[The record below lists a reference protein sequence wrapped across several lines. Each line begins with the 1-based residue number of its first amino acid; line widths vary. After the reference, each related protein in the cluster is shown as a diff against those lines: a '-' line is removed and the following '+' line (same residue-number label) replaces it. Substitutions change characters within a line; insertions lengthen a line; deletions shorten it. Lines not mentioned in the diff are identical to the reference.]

1 MLYFPNTCARGSLPA
16 FSSWD
21 ACERIL
27 EGGGIV
33 LKLLKSLAL
42 TTMCILLLGIV
53 GLQSVAAESPQT
65 GAASD
70 DVAAKVICNVVV
82 FVQRLGLPIMT
93 GVILG
98 ASIMA
103 IFGKMAWASIV
114 VLVVFTA
121 IFFGAGK
128 LMQKFA
134 AGVGFSD
141 GSNGGKADTFQCL
154 GGGRT
159 TLPK

>member
-1 MLYFPNTCARGSLPA
+1 MLKF
-16 FSSWD
+16 
-21 ACERIL
+21 
-27 EGGGIV
+27 
-33 LKLLKSLAL
+33 LKSPVRAGAFLVFL
-42 TTMCILLLGIV
+42 CLLS
-53 GLQSVAAESPQT
+53 LQSVKATAQSGAAGTQT
-65 GAASD
+65 GSD

-134 AGVGFSD
+134 AGLNSEFGDAKTFKCQ
-141 GSNGGKADTFQCL
+141 GEGKTAMPAVLT
-154 GGGRT
+154 R
-159 TLPK
+159 

>member
-1 MLYFPNTCARGSLPA
+1 MLKFIKFVVVAFVFVTGIAGMSSAGSA
-16 FSSWD
+16 
-21 ACERIL
+21 E
-27 EGGGIV
+27 
-33 LKLLKSLAL
+33 
-42 TTMCILLLGIV
+42 
-53 GLQSVAAESPQT
+53 QAA
-65 GAASD
+65 AASD

-134 AGVGFSD
+134 AGLNNEF
-141 GSNGGKADTFQCL
+141 GKAEEFQCK
-154 GGGRT
+154 GKGET
-159 TLPK
+159 KMPSK

>member
-1 MLYFPNTCARGSLPA
+1 MLKFLR
-16 FSSWD
+16 
-21 ACERIL
+21 
-27 EGGGIV
+27 
-33 LKLLKSLAL
+33 SLAFVG
-42 TTMCILLLGIV
+42 MFVFLLGFV
-53 GLQSVAAESPQT
+53 GAVSANASAKSNE
-65 GAASD
+65 SD

-134 AGVGFSD
+134 AGLNNEF
-141 GSNGGKADTFQCL
+141 GKAEEFQCK
-154 GGGRT
+154 GDGKT
-159 TLPK
+159 VVPSNK

>member
-1 MLYFPNTCARGSLPA
+1 M
-16 FSSWD
+16 W
-21 ACERIL
+21 
-27 EGGGIV
+27 
-33 LKLLKSLAL
+33 
-42 TTMCILLLGIV
+42 
-53 GLQSVAAESPQT
+53 SVARFFGLCSLFFLLIGASAQSSAENNNK
-65 GAASD
+65 
-70 DVAAKVICNVVV
+70 DVAATVICNVVV

-134 AGVGFSD
+134 AGLNGEFS
-141 GSNGGKADTFQCL
+141 GANQFECKSGGTVIPSSSAAAA
-154 GGGRT
+154 
-159 TLPK
+159 

>member
-1 MLYFPNTCARGSLPA
+1 MLKF
-16 FSSWD
+16 
-21 ACERIL
+21 
-27 EGGGIV
+27 
-33 LKLLKSLAL
+33 LKSRLQAAAL
-42 TTMCILLLGIV
+42 FLLLVFV
-53 GLQSVAAESPQT
+53 GAPGDASPSTSAQQN
-65 GAASD
+65 SD
-70 DVAAKVICNVVV
+70 DIAAKVICNVVV

-134 AGVGFSD
+134 AGLNNEFGDAKTFECK
-141 GSNGGKADTFQCL
+141 GKGETKMPAS
-154 GGGRT
+154 
-159 TLPK
+159 K